1 MALSLVLII
10 VYWKLCSAV
19 ILSVEELAQNQSNI
33 SVSDSAT
40 CIGPWFTATTNG
52 TCHCGAAVNGAV
64 MCNKETRQVEVA
76 DCNCMTPDSINNKM
90 VVGTCFYTCADGS
103 PFNYYYYAQAPT
115 NCSSLNRKGTLCGH
129 CDNENH
135 AFPRAYSYDMDCMK
149 CPHPDSW
156 WLYVAEAF
164 VPLTAFVVIVIVCR
178 VSVVSPK
185 LRMFVFFSQLFSMPI
200 NARSSLL
207 YIKHKNSSVDTPIRV
222 LMSIFGVWNLD
233 FFRTLYPGVCLHLS
247 ELQVLALD
255 YLVAVYP
262 MILMVVG
269 YALVELHGYGFRP
282 LLLIWRPFHAVFAR
296 FRREW
301 NIETTII
308 DAFATFFI
316 LSTTKFFSVSFDLLI
331 PTVLHTASGESPH
344 HGIRLYY
351 NANIVY
357 MGHQH
362 LPYALL
368 AFAAFGL
375 FVLFPFLLLM
385 MSSFSLFQICLRNRN
400 QESRAL
406 GEFVYSFQQYYKDGT
421 NGSPDRR
428 WYAALYLIVFSA
440 IYLSN
445 AFMQDGSMYYLTAIF
460 SILFAIVI
468 LLAEPYKEEY
478 AIYNTLDCVLFLWVA
493 LFCISMTMGFT
504 LHNIESR
511 PFKAV
516 VLFVIFVSVIPL
528 VYVVAIFTHWV
539 WKSQNCGKSQCMED
553 NREESLPHRIACS
566 FEYREKL

>member
-1 MALSLVLII
+1 MMALPLVLIL
-10 VYWKLCSAV
+10 VYWKLCSV
-19 ILSVEELAQNQSNI
+19 VVLSAQELAQNQSNI

-64 MCNKETRQVEVA
+64 MCNKETQHVEVA
-76 DCNCMTPDSINNKM
+76 NCYCMTPDSVSDKM
-90 VVGTCFYTCADGS
+90 VVGTCFYTCASGKS
-103 PFNYYYYAQAPT
+103 YYPQVPT
-115 NCSSLNRKGTLCGH
+115 KCSDLNRKGTLCGN
-129 CDNENH
+129 CDEENH
-135 AFPRAYSYDMDCMK
+135 AFPRVYSYDMDCMK

-164 VPLTAFVVIVIVCR
+164 IPLTAFVVIVIVCR

-185 LRMFVFFSQLFSMPI
+185 LRVFVFFSQLFSTPI
-200 NARSSLL
+200 NARISIL
-207 YIKHKNSSVDTPIRV
+207 YIKHNHSFVNTSIRIF
-222 LMSIFGVWNLD
+222 MAIFGVWNLD

-331 PTVLHTASGESPH
+331 PTLLHMASGESPH

-368 AFAAFGL
+368 AFAAFSL
-375 FVLFPFLLLM
+375 FVLFPFFLLM
-385 MSSFSLFQICLRNRN
+385 MSSFSLFQFCLRNRN
-400 QESRAL
+400 QERRAL
-406 GEFVYSFQQYYKDGT
+406 GEFVHSFQQYYKDGT

-440 IYLSN
+440 IYLSY
-445 AFMQDGSMYYLTAIF
+445 AFMQNGLMYYLTAIF
-460 SILFAIVI
+460 SILFAIVA
-468 LLAEPYKEEY
+468 LLAEPYKQEY
-478 AIYNTLDCVLFLWVA
+478 AIYNSLDCVLFLWIA
-493 LFCISMTMGFT
+493 LFCISLTMGYT
-504 LHNIESR
+504 PQNLEAD
-511 PFKAV
+511 PFKPAVPFV
-516 VLFVIFVSVIPL
+516 VLSVTVMPL

-539 WKSQNCGKSQCMED
+539 WKSQNCGKCQCMEGD
-553 NREESLPHRIACS
+553 REESLPHRIACS
-566 FEYREKL
+566 FEYRE

>member
-1 MALSLVLII
+1 MALPLVLIL

-19 ILSVEELAQNQSNI
+19 VLSVEELAQNQSNI

-40 CIGPWFTATTNG
+40 CIGPWFTAMTNG

-64 MCNKETRQVEVA
+64 MCNKETQQVKVA
-76 DCNCMTPDSINNKM
+76 VCYCMTPDSLNNKM
-90 VVGTCFYTCADGS
+90 VVGTCFYTCESGS
-103 PFNYYYYAQAPT
+103 PYYYEQAPT
-115 NCSSLNRKGTLCGH
+115 KCSNLNRKGTLCGN

-164 VPLTAFVVIVIVCR
+164 IPLTAFVVIVIVCR
-178 VSVVSPK
+178 VSVVCPK
-185 LRMFVFFSQLFSMPI
+185 LRVFVFFSQLLSMPI
-200 NARSSLL
+200 NARSSIL
-207 YIKHKNSSVDTPIRV
+207 YIKYYHSSVDTPIRIF
-222 LMSIFGVWNLD
+222 MAIFGVWNLD

-262 MILMVVG
+262 MILMIVG

-282 LLLIWRPFHAVFAR
+282 LLLIWRHFHAVFVR

-331 PTVLHTASGESPH
+331 PTVLHLASGESPH
-344 HGIRLYY
+344 HEIRLYY

-362 LPYALL
+362 LPYAIL

-375 FVLFPFLLLM
+375 FVLLPFFLLM
-385 MSSFSLFQICLRNRN
+385 MSSFSLFHSCLRNCNHER
-400 QESRAL
+400 RAL
-406 GEFVYSFQQYYKDGT
+406 GEFVHSFQQYYKDGT

-440 IYLSN
+440 IYLSY
-445 AFMQDGSMYYLTAIF
+445 AFMQDGLIYNLTAIF
-460 SILFAIVI
+460 SILFAIVT
-468 LLAEPYKEEY
+468 LLAEPYRQEY
-478 AIYNTLDCVLFLWVA
+478 SIYNSLDCVLFLWIA
-493 LFCISMTMGFT
+493 LFCISLITVRTATEHDAGFVK
-504 LHNIESR
+504 
-511 PFKAV
+511 PA
-516 VLFVIFVSVIPL
+516 VLFVAFVSVMPF

-539 WKSQNCGKSQCMED
+539 WKSQNCGKCQCMEGD
-553 NREESLPHRIACS
+553 REESLPHRIACS
-566 FEYREKL
+566 FEYRE

>member
-1 MALSLVLII
+1 MALLLVLIL

-19 ILSVEELAQNQSNI
+19 VLSVEELAQNQSNI
-33 SVSDSAT
+33 CVSDSAT
-40 CIGPWFTATTNG
+40 CIGPWLTATTNG

-64 MCNKETRQVEVA
+64 MCNKETQQVKVA
-76 DCNCMTPDSINNKM
+76 NCYCMTPDSVNNKM
-90 VVGTCFYTCADGS
+90 VVGTCLYTCESGKL
-103 PFNYYYYAQAPT
+103 YYPQVPT
-115 NCSSLNRKGTLCGH
+115 KCSDMNRKGTLCGN

-135 AFPRAYSYDMDCMK
+135 AFPHAYSYDMDCMK

-164 VPLTAFVVIVIVCR
+164 IPLTAFVVIVIVCR

-185 LRMFVFFSQLFSMPI
+185 LRVFVFFSQLFSMPI
-200 NARSSLL
+200 NARILIL
-207 YIKHKNSSVDTPIRV
+207 YIKYYHSSVDTPIRIF
-222 LMSIFGVWNLD
+222 MAIFGIWNLD

-282 LLLIWRPFHAVFAR
+282 LLLILRPFHAVFVR

-362 LPYALL
+362 LPYAIL

-375 FVLFPFLLLM
+375 FVLFPLFLLM
-385 MSSFSLFQICLRNRN
+385 MSSFSLFQFCLRNRN
-400 QESRAL
+400 QERRAL
-406 GEFVYSFQQYYKDGT
+406 GEFVHSFLQYYKDGT

-440 IYLSN
+440 IYLSY
-445 AFMQDGSMYYLTAIF
+445 AFMQDGLMYYLSAIF
-460 SILFAIVI
+460 SIFFAIVA
-468 LLAEPYKEEY
+468 LLAEPYKKQY
-478 AIYNTLDCVLFLWVA
+478 AIYNTLDCVFFLFLA
-493 LFCISMTMGFT
+493 LFCISLTMGYT
-504 LHNIESR
+504 TQDLETSLVK
-511 PFKAV
+511 PS
-516 VLFVIFVSVIPL
+516 LLFVSVIPL

-539 WKSQNCGKSQCMED
+539 WKSQKGGKCQCMED
-553 NREESLPHRIACS
+553 DREESLPHRIACS
-566 FEYREKL
+566 FEYRE